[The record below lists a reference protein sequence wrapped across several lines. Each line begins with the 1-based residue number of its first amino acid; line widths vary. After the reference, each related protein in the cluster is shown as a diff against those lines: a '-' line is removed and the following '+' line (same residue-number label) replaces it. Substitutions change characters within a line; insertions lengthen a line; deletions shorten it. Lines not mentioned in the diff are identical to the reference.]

1 MGKLLTIV
9 VLLLS
14 FSIGQAQFS
23 TNNVQVRLGYNLS
36 NVHAKR
42 FNHLVSEFNNSRYP
56 HIVAENLPNLNWMH
70 GVVVGANYDWTDDFQ
85 LHAVL
90 KSRRQFLETA
100 YANSDMRRS
109 YLFRMHSLEVGASM
123 NLREEGRFSHFV
135 GAGVVLGVMGVFT
148 NWTDVEGYEGSKN
161 MINIDHTASV
171 GLSLHYEARF
181 RLHDNIQIF
190 IRPVAQYALDS
201 HVRRLTDFFD
211 PKVDEGKVTYGTG
224 AAVKYDSGT
233 LNGLGVEGGL
243 IFVLPEL

>member
-1 MGKLLTIV
+1 MGKLLTIA

-14 FSIGQAQFS
+14 FSFGRAQFS
-23 TNNVQVRLGYNLS
+23 TNKVQVRLGYNLS

-42 FNHLVSEFNNSRYP
+42 FNHLINEFNNSRYP
-56 HIVAENLPNLNWMH
+56 HVVAENLPNLNWMQ

-85 LHAVL
+85 FHAVL
-90 KSRRQFLETA
+90 KSRRQFLEA
-100 YANSDMRRS
+100 PYANSEMWRS

-123 NLREEGRFSHFV
+123 KLREEGRFSHSI
-135 GAGVVLGVMGVFT
+135 GGGLVLGVMGVFT
-148 NWTDVEGYEGSKN
+148 NWTEEEGYRGSKE

-181 RLHDNIQIF
+181 RLHDNFHIF
-190 IRPVAQYALDS
+190 LRPVAQYALDS

-211 PKVDEGKVTYGTG
+211 PQVDEDKVTYGTG

-233 LNGLGVEGGL
+233 LNGLGLEGGV
-243 IFVLPEL
+243 IVVLPTF